1 VTRSVRVDT
10 TPPEA
15 FEVAKVEDNPQ
26 YNGKTMLVF
35 QTTDAIS
42 GIARYVVE
50 DDRETYE
57 VDRGPVE
64 LRNPNSALIQVIAF
78 DEAGNSTVARLE
90 ASVSHV
96 QWPWSLLI
104 IVVAFLVIVLIF
116 WASRKKYQKTHQA

>member
-1 VTRSVRVDT
+1 
-10 TPPEA
+10 
-15 FEVAKVEDNPQ
+15 VEDNPQ

-64 LRNPNSALIQVIAF
+64 LRNPNSALIQVTAF
-78 DEAGNSTVARLE
+78 DEAGNSAVARLE